1 MNRRFLPGLIGSRV
15 VGAWSVAL
23 CLLLLMAG
31 IATAE
36 PGPTSS
42 RNVVLWINIDGLR
55 SDYFDRVKPA
65 FLLKLVK
72 DGAWSKQLVPVFPS
86 LTFPSHVSL
95 ATGVRVDRHG
105 IPGNSFYDSETGQ
118 TYNFPGD
125 ASMLRAEPI
134 WNTATRQGRR
144 VSVIDWPLSH
154 RQKPPHAAAFFG
166 QAYDNNLTDDARLQ
180 MAITPYLLDN
190 DERPLQLIM
199 GYASKVDVVGHAS
212 GPDSDGVLDE
222 LRKTDALIENVV
234 RQVIARFDQR
244 MDKQDELYVVITTDH
259 GMSPVTTQ
267 ASAERLLGPTFS
279 SEVTI
284 VTSGPLGFVHLDKLP
299 ESERARRRDA
309 MLERLR
315 QFDFVE
321 ALTREQ
327 AAGKYGLDDPSRVGD
342 LVLSLKRG
350 YTFTRLRQEV
360 TLPIGQRGPL
370 GMHGYDVA
378 SNPEM
383 NGFMLI
389 WRYRKPIGGID
400 LGKVDSLQLHP
411 TVARL
416 LGIDPAPHATGKP
429 IDLP

>member
-1 MNRRFLPGLIGSRV
+1 MVRT
-15 VGAWSVAL
+15 L
-23 CLLLLMAG
+23 CLLCLLAAAPLVAQEAP
-31 IATAE
+31 ATNPA
-36 PGPTSS
+36 P
-42 RNVVLWINIDGLR
+42 RNVVLWINIDGVR
-55 SDYFDRVKPA
+55 GDYIDRATPPYLA
-65 FLLKLVK
+65 KLMK

-95 ATGVRVDRHG
+95 ATGVRVERHG
-105 IPGNSFYDSETGQ
+105 IPANSFYDAETKQ

-134 WNTATRQGRR
+134 WNAAARQGLR

-154 RQKPPHAAAFFG
+154 RQTPPHAAAFFG
-166 QAYDNNLTDDARLQ
+166 QAYDNNLSDDARLQ

-190 DERPLQLIM
+190 DPRPLQLVM
-199 GYASKVDVVGHAS
+199 GYASKVDVVGHGS
-212 GPDSDGVLDE
+212 GPESDEVLEE
-222 LRKTDALIENVV
+222 LRKTDALIENIV
-234 RQVIARFDQR
+234 RQVTQRFDQR
-244 MDKQDELYVVITTDH
+244 MTKQDELYVIITTDH

-279 SEVTI
+279 PEVTI
-284 VTSGPLGFVHLDKLP
+284 VTSGSLGFVHLDKLP
-299 ESERARRRDA
+299 ESERGRRRDA
-309 MLERLR
+309 MLERLK

-321 ALTREQ
+321 VFTREQ
-327 AAGKYGLDDPSRVGD
+327 AREKYGLDDPSRVGD

-350 YTFTRLRQEV
+350 LTFTRLRQEV
-360 TLPIGQRGPL
+360 TLPISPRGPL
-370 GMHGYDVA
+370 GMHGYDPA

-389 WRYRKPIGGID
+389 WRYRTPIGGID

-416 LGIDPAPHATGKP
+416 LGIAPAEQATAKP
-429 IDLP
+429 IELPGK